1 MDFKLSEEE
10 EKRRKE
16 FFDGCKELAKERPDD
31 FIEGV
36 EADFETKNRPYV
48 THCRKEFAKRGW
60 LRLGWPPEYGGV
72 GTHMDRVFFG
82 EARGYYGLPGV
93 DIFGIEMLGPTLLAM
108 GNKEVK
114 DRFLPGIGNGDTL
127 WCELYSEPNA
137 GSDLAALTTTA
148 IRKGDEYVINGQK
161 TWSTN
166 AHNADWAF
174 GLFRTDPQG
183 RKRRN
188 ISFLLMDMK
197 TPGITVNPLYYMNG
211 AHLYNE
217 VFFDDV
223 HIPADQIV
231 GEENQGW
238 TVSQTLVNFERSN
251 VLAVSAVRQMLEI
264 LVGYCNETKVGGKP
278 LAQDP
283 VIRNKLAEIATEIE
297 ASRTL
302 AYYIA
307 DQQNRNQVAALFES
321 SAAKVFIGDLFERL
335 GGLGSDILGSYGQ
348 VKASRWARQRGIWE
362 NLYQTAFVLTISMGT
377 NEIQKNI
384 IAWYGLGMPRPL
396 SPVSIEKALA
406 AVQAAK

>member
-1 MDFKLSEEE
+1 
-10 EKRRKE
+10 
-16 FFDGCKELAKERPDD
+16 
-31 FIEGV
+31 
-36 EADFETKNRPYV
+36 
-48 THCRKEFAKRGW
+48 
-60 LRLGWPPEYGGV
+60 
-72 GTHMDRVFFG
+72 
-82 EARGYYGLPGV
+82 
-93 DIFGIEMLGPTLLAM
+93 M

-137 GSDLAALTTTA
+137 GSDLAALTATA
-148 IRKGDEYVINGQK
+148 IRKGEEYVINGQK

-166 AHNADWAF
+166 AHNADWGF

-197 TPGITVNPLYYMNG
+197 TPGISINPLEYLNR

-223 HIPADQIV
+223 HVPVDQII

-251 VLAVSAVRQMLEI
+251 VLAVSAVQRMLEM
-264 LVGYCNETKVGGKP
+264 LVEYCNETKVGGRP
-278 LAQDP
+278 LSQDP
-283 VIRNKLAEIATEIE
+283 VIRNKLAEAATEIE

-321 SAAKVFIGDLFERL
+321 SAMKVFVGDLFERL
-335 GGLGSDILGSYGQ
+335 GALGTGYIRHLWSG
-348 VKASRWARQRGIWE
+348 
-362 NLYQTAFVLTISMGT
+362 
-377 NEIQKNI
+377 
-384 IAWYGLGMPRPL
+384 
-396 SPVSIEKALA
+396 
-406 AVQAAK
+406 

>member
-16 FFDGCKELAKERPDD
+16 FFDGCEELAKERPDD

-36 EADFETKNRPYV
+36 EADFEAKNRPYV
-48 THCRKEFAKRGW
+48 MRCRKEFAKRGW

-197 TPGITVNPLYYMNG
+197 APGITVNPLYYLNG

-251 VLAVSAVRQMLEI
+251 VLAVSAVREMLKL
-264 LVGYCNETKVGGKP
+264 LVQYCNETKVGGKL

-283 VIRNKLAEIATEIE
+283 VIRNELAEMATEIE

-307 DQQNRNQVAALFES
+307 DQQNRNQMAALFES

-335 GGLGSDILGSYGQ
+335 GGLGTDILGSYGQ
-348 VKASRWARQRGIWE
+348 VKASRWARQRGMWE
-362 NLYQTAFVLTISMGT
+362 SLYQTAFVLTISMGT

-406 AVQAAK
+406 EAQAAK

>member
-31 FIEGV
+31 FIEGI
-36 EADFETKNRPYV
+36 EADFDARNRPYV

-93 DIFGIEMLGPTLLAM
+93 DIFGIEMLGPTFLAM
-108 GNKEVK
+108 GSKEVK

-197 TPGITVNPLYYMNG
+197 TPGITINPLYYMNG

-251 VLAVSAVRQMLEI
+251 VLAVSAVRQMLEM
-264 LVGYCNETKVGGKP
+264 LVEYCNETRVGGKL

-283 VIRNKLAEIATEIE
+283 VIRNKLAEMATEIE

-307 DQQNRNQVAALFES
+307 DQQNRNQMAALFES
-321 SAAKVFIGDLFERL
+321 SAMKVFIGDMFERL
-335 GGLGSDILGSYGQ
+335 GGLGTDILGSYGQ
-348 VKASRWARQRGIWE
+348 VKASRWARQRGFWE
-362 NLYQTAFVLTISMGT
+362 SLYQTAFVLTISMGT

-406 AVQAAK
+406 AAQAAK

>member
-1 MDFKLSEEE
+1 MDFKLSAEE

-16 FFDGCKELAKERPDD
+16 FFDGCKELSKERPAN
-31 FIEGV
+31 FIQGL
-36 EADFETKNRPYV
+36 EADFEKANQPYV
-48 THCRKEFAKRGW
+48 TRCRKEFAKRGW
-60 LRLGWPPEYGGV
+60 LRLGWPAEYGGV
-72 GTHMDRVFFG
+72 GSHMDRVFFG

-93 DIFGIEMLGPTLLAM
+93 DIFGIEMLAPTLIAM
-108 GNKEVK
+108 GSKEVK
-114 DRFLPGIGNGDTL
+114 DRFLPPIGRGEVL

-137 GSDLAALTTTA
+137 GSDLAALTATA

-161 TWSTN
+161 TWTTN
-166 AHNADWAF
+166 AHNADWGF

-197 TPGITVNPLYYMNG
+197 TPGITVNPLEYFNR

-231 GEENQGW
+231 GKENDGW

-251 VLAVSAVRQMLEI
+251 VLAVSAVRRMLET
-264 LVGYCNETKVGGKP
+264 LVEYCNETKVGGKP

-283 VIRNKLAEIATEIE
+283 IIRDKLAEVATEIE

-321 SAAKVFIGDLFERL
+321 SAAKVFIGDLYERL
-335 GGLGSDILGSYGQ
+335 GAIGTDILGSYGQ
-348 VKASRWARQRGIWE
+348 VKASRWARQGGLWE
-362 NLYQTAFVLTISMGT
+362 SLYQTAFVLTISMGT

-406 AVQAAK
+406 AAQAAK

>member
-16 FFDGCKELAKERPDD
+16 FFDGCEELAKERPDD

-36 EADFETKNRPYV
+36 EADFEAKNRPYV
-48 THCRKEFAKRGW
+48 MRCRKEFAKRGW

-197 TPGITVNPLYYMNG
+197 APGITVNPLYYLNG

-251 VLAVSAVRQMLEI
+251 VLAVSAVREMLKL
-264 LVGYCNETKVGGKP
+264 LVQYCNETKVGGKL

-283 VIRNKLAEIATEIE
+283 VIRNELAEMATEIE

-307 DQQNRNQVAALFES
+307 DQQNRNQMAALFES

-335 GGLGSDILGSYGQ
+335 GGLGTDILGSYGQ

-362 NLYQTAFVLTISMGT
+362 SLYQTAFVLTISMGT

-396 SPVSIEKALA
+396 SPVSIEKALTEA
-406 AVQAAK
+406 QAAK

>member
-16 FFDGCKELAKERPDD
+16 FFDGCKELDKERPAD
-31 FIEGV
+31 FIAGI
-36 EADFETKNRPYV
+36 EADFETKNQAYV
-48 THCRKEFAKRGW
+48 KRCRKEFAKRGW

-72 GTHMDRVFFG
+72 GSHMDRVFFG

-197 TPGITVNPLYYMNG
+197 TPGISINPLEYLNR

-223 HIPADQIV
+223 HVPADQIV

-238 TVSQTLVNFERSN
+238 AVSQSLLSFERSN
-251 VLAVSAVRQMLEI
+251 VLAVSAVQRMLET
-264 LVGYCNETKVGGKP
+264 LVGYCNETKVGGRP

-283 VIRNKLAEIATEIE
+283 VIRNKLAEAATEIE

-307 DQQNRNQVAALFES
+307 EQQNRNQVAALFES
-321 SAAKVFIGDLFERL
+321 AAMKVFVGDLFERL
-335 GGLGSDILGSYGQ
+335 GALGTDILGTYGQ
-348 VKASRWARQRGIWE
+348 VSASRWAREGGVWE
-362 NLYQTAFVLTISMGT
+362 SLYQTAFVLTISMGT

-384 IAWYGLGMPRPL
+384 IAWYGLNMPRPL

-406 AVQAAK
+406 TAQVAK

>member
-16 FFDGCKELAKERPDD
+16 FFEGCKELSKEKPKD
-31 FIEGV
+31 FIDGI
-36 EADFETKNRPYV
+36 EAEYEKANQPYI
-48 THCRKEFAKRGW
+48 TRCRKEFAKRGW

-72 GTHMDRVFFG
+72 GSHMDRVFFG

-137 GSDLAALTTTA
+137 GSDLAAVTATA

-161 TWSTN
+161 TWTTN
-166 AHNADWAF
+166 AHNADWGF

-197 TPGITVNPLYYMNG
+197 TPGITINPLEYLNRM
-211 AHLYNE
+211 HMYNE

-223 HIPADQIV
+223 HVPADQII

-238 TVSQTLVNFERSN
+238 AVSQALVNFERSN
-251 VLAVSAVRQMLEI
+251 VLAVSAVGRLLET
-264 LVGYCNETKVGGKP
+264 LVEYCNETKVGGKP

-283 VIRNKLAEIATEIE
+283 FIRNKVAEMAVEIE

-307 DQQNRNQVAALFES
+307 DQQNRNQLAALFES
-321 SAAKVFIGDLFERL
+321 AAAKVFIGDIYERL
-335 GGLGSDILGSYGQ
+335 GALGTDILGSYGQ
-348 VKASRWARQRGIWE
+348 VSASRWARQKGIWE
-362 NLYQTAFVLTISMGT
+362 SMYQAAFVLTISMGT

-384 IAWYGLGMPRPL
+384 IAWYGLNMPRPL
-396 SPVSIEKALA
+396 SPVSVEKALA
-406 AVQAAK
+406 TAQAAK